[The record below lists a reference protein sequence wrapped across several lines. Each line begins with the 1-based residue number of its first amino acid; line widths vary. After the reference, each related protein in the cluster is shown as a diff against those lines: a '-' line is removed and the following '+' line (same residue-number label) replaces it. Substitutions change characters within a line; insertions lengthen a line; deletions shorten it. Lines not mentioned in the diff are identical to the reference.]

1 MMDARELYPLMDEV
15 EVCCIGTNAQS
26 FAHLM
31 YERIG
36 PSPSNDTKDLYS
48 CVTVLE
54 LASGKPKFI
63 YRRTDI
69 V

>member
-1 MMDARELYPLMDEV
+1 MIDAPELCPLIDEV
-15 EVCCIGTNAQS
+15 EVSCISTNAQI
-26 FAHLM
+26 FAYLV

-36 PSPSNDTKDLYS
+36 PSPNNDTKDLYS
-48 CVTVLE
+48 CMTVLE
-54 LASGKPKFI
+54 LSSSKPKFI